1 MMIMDYCELGDL
13 KHYIPNNF
21 YDLDWSEKLDRLEYI
36 IKGLETIHKMDIV
49 HRNFHSGNILVN
61 RFGLRIGSLGI
72 SQPSNVSSDDEEV
85 YGVIP
90 YIASE
95 VLQGQ
100 KYTKASDVYSFGMIM
115 WKLMTGREPFWDQ
128 DHDTDLIIEIYDGLR
143 PPIVTNAPEGYIEL
157 MQKCW
162 DPDPIKRP
170 SSVDLVQK
178 ISMMKRAELINR
190 TEIIKSL
197 DIGPISAR
205 VDHQSGFLN
214 MTDHG

>member
-1 MMIMDYCELGDL
+1 MIMDYCELGDL

-115 WKLMTGREPFWDQ
+115 
-128 DHDTDLIIEIYDGLR
+128 
-143 PPIVTNAPEGYIEL
+143 
-157 MQKCW
+157 
-162 DPDPIKRP
+162 
-170 SSVDLVQK
+170 
-178 ISMMKRAELINR
+178 
-190 TEIIKSL
+190 
-197 DIGPISAR
+197 
-205 VDHQSGFLN
+205 
-214 MTDHG
+214 